1 MKKSNRGFSFVELLA
16 TIVIMGLLSGLA
28 IVSIRFLTN
37 KAEKEYYKAQESEI
51 VMAAKSYT
59 QDNRN
64 YLPKRVGFKKQI
76 YLKTLQDKKYI
87 GDVVDRGKKKCDPTK
102 SYVQVYRYD
111 KNHYNYVVNLVCN
124 SYKSMDNDD
133 SNITEK
139 PTVKINF
146 LNVSKD
152 DKYSDAKVNL
162 VIEDDNKISSYSY
175 IIIKDGEEVKNSGD
189 IDGKL
194 QTKIDTNISLADYV
208 PGKITVKAVA
218 TNTFGNQGNDSKSVT
233 VKNENAP
240 TCEVIRDNSV
250 KDVNGNPTCE
260 GRWIKDPTQATL
272 EAQVKCIDKSGS
284 GCQKDVYTQ
293 VFFGERKTDFI
304 SMADNTGNTAPC
316 EVYVCIDVTKPTTP
330 VIDNPYEGVWIN
342 KSYSIKI
349 SSYDKTAGIAYF
361 EYRYPDSTG
370 VDGNGVSEKEWHQW
384 ANSSKDPGDTTPFVT
399 TPFSKERDEY
409 VEVRA
414 CDRAGNCS
422 DIARS
427 KIRIDK
433 TDPTC
438 TIAKNKANPDGLN
451 DWYVTNVNLTLNR
464 NDVNGSGD
472 RAVNSPISYELK
484 NTNSASYNGTTTGTQ
499 KDTKG
504 ITWYGF
510 IKDEAGNKTS
520 CNSGSFKV
528 DTTKPDKPSITNRND
543 NKWVN
548 KSYTISVVSKDA
560 TSGIDYFA
568 YRYPSSNS
576 PGENTWNK
584 YANSSRNPGDNTAF
598 TTTNFSKERDEN
610 VEIKVCD
617 RAGNC
622 SDTAKSMIKI
632 DKTAPTCTIAK
643 NKANPDGLNDW
654 YVTNVNLT
662 LNRND
667 VNGSG
672 DRAVNSPIS
681 YELKNTNSA
690 SYNGTT
696 TGTQKD
702 TKGITWYGFI
712 KDEAGNKTSCNSGSF
727 KVDTTK
733 PDKPSITNRNDN
745 KWVNKSYT
753 ISVVSKDA
761 TSGIDYFAYRYPSS
775 NSPGENTWNKYA
787 NSSRNPGDNTPFT
800 TTKFSKERG
809 EDVNIKACDLA
820 GNCSDVSVSTIKI
833 DKTAPTITPKYS
845 LVTIGSIS
853 EENVTDLFTIKYSKS
868 SGSVKCNVSKTANIK
883 ASHNPLTCTVT
894 GGSGLTAS
902 ATIPIKN
909 PLVSIAVTKNPNK
922 MEYRL
927 GDAFDKKG
935 MVVTATYRDG
945 TTKAVKDYTLSVDI
959 RENDSRRNPRP
970 GGYDINYFSPERID
984 HIKKINVSYTEDGV
998 TATTDFN
1005 VYSYLYTDQIVKYVV
1020 VPWKYQVHDISNRP
1034 TMWTETQW
1042 FDEYE
1047 GYLYFD
1053 SSYKN
1058 NPYGCKYEIGS
1069 NYFKITSTNSSYLCR
1084 ISYEVFALAKDGSY
1098 WDAGYFEKD
1107 ENYVFSR
1114 TSNAVHNTYGNMTW
1128 ISNID
1133 NDGRPDTSQN
1143 YTASIDTLRPRFDM
1157 GVACNRGTCTITQTM
1172 NSVTVSGKP
1181 VPIVTT
1187 DLDS

>member
-146 LNVSKD
+146 LNVSKN

-162 VIEDDNKISSYSY
+162 IIEDDNKISSYSY

-194 QTKIDTNISLADYV
+194 QTKIDTNISLTDYV
-208 PGKITVKAVA
+208 PGKITVKVVA
-218 TNTFGNQGNDSKSVT
+218 TNTFGNQGNASKSVT

-240 TCEVIRDNSV
+240 TCEVVRDNSV
-250 KDVNGNPTCE
+250 NDVNGKPTCE
-260 GRWIKDPTQATL
+260 GKWIKDPNQATV

-330 VIDNPYEGVWIN
+330 VIDNPYEGIWIN

-384 ANSSKDPGDTTPFVT
+384 ANSSKNPGDTTPFVT

-409 VEVRA
+409 VEVRS

-438 TIAKNKANPDGLN
+438 TITKNKANPDGLN
-451 DWYVTNVNLTLNR
+451 HWYVTNVNLTLNR

-484 NTNSASYNGTTTGTQ
+484 KTNSASYNGTTTGTQ

-528 DTTKPDKPSITNRND
+528 DTTKPDKPSITNMND

-617 RAGNC
+617 VAGNC
-622 SDTAKSMIKI
+622 SDTSSSRIRI
-632 DKTAPTCTIAK
+632 DKTAPTCTITRNIAQP
-643 NKANPDGLNDW
+643 NGNNGW
-654 YVTNVNLT
+654 YKSNVVLT
-662 LNRND
+662 LNRKD
-667 VNGSG
+667 PVGSS
-672 DRAVNSPIS
+672 DRAVASPVS
-681 YELKNTNSA
+681 YGLKNSNST
-690 SYNGTT
+690 SYNGIATV
-696 TGTQKD
+696 TQTD
-702 TKGITWYGFI
+702 INSVTWYGFI
-712 KDEAGNKTSCNSGSF
+712 KDEAGNATKCNSGSF
-727 KVDTTK
+727 KVDATK
-733 PDKPSITNRNDN
+733 PTMSFSISGETA
-745 KWVNKSYT
+745 
-753 ISVVSKDA
+753 VVK
-761 TSGIDYFAYRYPSS
+761 
-775 NSPGENTWNKYA
+775 
-787 NSSRNPGDNTPFT
+787 
-800 TTKFSKERG
+800 
-809 EDVNIKACDLA
+809 
-820 GNCSDVSVSTIKI
+820 CSD
-833 DKTAPTITPKYS
+833 AM
-845 LVTIGSIS
+845 
-853 EENVTDLFTIKYSKS
+853 
-868 SGSVKCNVSKTANIK
+868 
-883 ASHNPLTCTVT
+883 
-894 GGSGLTAS
+894 SGL
-902 ATIPIKN
+902 ATP
-909 PLVSIAVTKNPNK
+909 AQ
-922 MEYRL
+922 
-927 GDAFDKKG
+927 KKQDL
-935 MVVTATYRDG
+935 TG
-945 TTKAVKDYTLSVDI
+945 T
-959 RENDSRRNPRP
+959 RN
-970 GGYDINYFSPERID
+970 
-984 HIKKINVSYTEDGV
+984 
-998 TATTDFN
+998 
-1005 VYSYLYTDQIVKYVV
+1005 
-1020 VPWKYQVHDISNRP
+1020 
-1034 TMWTETQW
+1034 
-1042 FDEYE
+1042 
-1047 GYLYFD
+1047 
-1053 SSYKN
+1053 
-1058 NPYGCKYEIGS
+1058 
-1069 NYFKITSTNSSYLCR
+1069 
-1084 ISYEVFALAKDGSY
+1084 
-1098 WDAGYFEKD
+1098 
-1107 ENYVFSR
+1107 
-1114 TSNAVHNTYGNMTW
+1114 
-1128 ISNID
+1128 
-1133 NDGRPDTSQN
+1133 
-1143 YTASIDTLRPRFDM
+1143 
-1157 GVACNRGTCTITQTM
+1157 
-1172 NSVTVSGKP
+1172 VTVSFSCTDNAGNITESSHTYRYNSCKYTKNTCSYGCDSCYNPCLTTKNTCKSKTTCDNCGRGSPSECVPGYIPSKCTESKLCHGKSRSSCNNTAGCTWHGGSTAHGDCGGRYTYEYTCSKYSSCATRKNTCER
-1181 VPIVTT
+1181 VCTT
-1187 DLDS
+1187 DYCATGSPNTCVGGYEDCNCSSCYYGSPTTCNGGGFELN

>member
-146 LNVSKD
+146 LNVSKN

-189 IDGKL
+189 IDGKV

-240 TCEVIRDNSV
+240 TCEVVRDNSV

-260 GRWIKDPTQATL
+260 GRWIKEPTQATV

-284 GCQKDVYTQ
+284 GCQKNVYTQ
-293 VFFGERKTDFI
+293 VFFGEIKTDTI
-304 SMADNTGNTAPC
+304 LIKDNTGNTNNC
-316 EVYVCIDVTKPTTP
+316 SVYVCIDVTKPTTP
-330 VIDNPYEGVWIN
+330 VIDNPYEGIWIN

-384 ANSSKDPGDTTPFVT
+384 ANSSKNPGDTTPFVT

-438 TIAKNKANPDGLN
+438 TITKDKATPDGLN
-451 DWYVTNVNLTLNR
+451 NWYVTNVNLKLNPK
-464 NDVNGSGD
+464 NNHGSGD
-472 RAVNSPISYELK
+472 RAVDSPISYELK
-484 NTNSASYNGTTTGTQ
+484 KTNSASYNGTTTGTQ

-528 DTTKPDKPSITNRND
+528 DTTKPDKPSITN
-543 NKWVN
+543 
-548 KSYTISVVSKDA
+548 
-560 TSGIDYFA
+560 
-568 YRYPSSNS
+568 
-576 PGENTWNK
+576 
-584 YANSSRNPGDNTAF
+584 
-598 TTTNFSKERDEN
+598 
-610 VEIKVCD
+610 
-617 RAGNC
+617 
-622 SDTAKSMIKI
+622 M
-632 DKTAPTCTIAK
+632 
-643 NKANPDGLNDW
+643 
-654 YVTNVNLT
+654 
-662 LNRND
+662 
-667 VNGSG
+667 
-672 DRAVNSPIS
+672 
-681 YELKNTNSA
+681 
-690 SYNGTT
+690 
-696 TGTQKD
+696 
-702 TKGITWYGFI
+702 
-712 KDEAGNKTSCNSGSF
+712 
-727 KVDTTK
+727 
-733 PDKPSITNRNDN
+733 NDN

-809 EDVNIKACDLA
+809 EDVNIRACDFA

-853 EENVTDLFTIKYSKS
+853 EENVADLFTIKYSKS

-1042 FDEYE
+1042 FGDNE

-1058 NPYGCKYEIGS
+1058 NPYGCKYESGS

-1084 ISYEVFALAKDGSY
+1084 MSYEVFALAKDGSY
-1098 WDAGYFEKD
+1098 WDAGWFEKD

-1114 TSNAVHNTYGNMTW
+1114 TSNAVHNTYGSMTW
-1128 ISNID
+1128 MSNID

>member
-1 MKKSNRGFSFVELLA
+1 MRKSNRGFSFVELLA
-16 TIVIMGLLSGLA
+16 AIVIMGLLSGLA

-37 KAEKEYYKAQESEI
+37 KAEKEYYKAQENEI

-64 YLPKRVGFKKQI
+64 YLPKRVGFKNQI

-146 LNVSKD
+146 LNVSKN

-194 QTKIDTNISLADYV
+194 QTKINTNISLADYV
-208 PGKITVKAVA
+208 PGKITVKVVA
-218 TNTFGNQGNDSKSVT
+218 TNTFGNQGKASETVT

-240 TCEVIRDNSV
+240 ECQIVSDNSA

-260 GRWIKDPTQATL
+260 GKWINNPDSAIV

-293 VFFGERKTDFI
+293 KFFGERKTDAI
-304 SMADNTGNTAPC
+304 LIKDNTGNSYNCP
-316 EVYVCIDVTKPTTP
+316 VHVCIDVTKPTTP
-330 VIDNPYEGVWIN
+330 VIKNDYENVWTN
-342 KSYSIKI
+342 KPYSIEI
-349 SSYDKTAGIAYF
+349 TSYDETAGIAYF
-361 EYRYPDSTG
+361 EYRYPNSTG
-370 VDGNGVSEKEWHQW
+370 RDGNGVSEREWHKW
-384 ANSSKDPGDTTPFVT
+384 ENSSKSPGDKTPFVT
-399 TPFSKERDEY
+399 TKFSKERAEY

-422 DIARS
+422 DTAKSMI
-427 KIRIDK
+427 KIDK
-433 TDPTC
+433 TAPTC
-438 TIAKNKANPDGLN
+438 TITRNKANPDGLN

-568 YRYPSSNS
+568 YRYPSSN
-576 PGENTWNK
+576 
-584 YANSSRNPGDNTAF
+584 
-598 TTTNFSKERDEN
+598 
-610 VEIKVCD
+610 
-617 RAGNC
+617 
-622 SDTAKSMIKI
+622 
-632 DKTAPTCTIAK
+632 
-643 NKANPDGLNDW
+643 L
-654 YVTNVNLT
+654 
-662 LNRND
+662 
-667 VNGSG
+667 
-672 DRAVNSPIS
+672 
-681 YELKNTNSA
+681 
-690 SYNGTT
+690 
-696 TGTQKD
+696 
-702 TKGITWYGFI
+702 
-712 KDEAGNKTSCNSGSF
+712 
-727 KVDTTK
+727 
-733 PDKPSITNRNDN
+733 
-745 KWVNKSYT
+745 
-753 ISVVSKDA
+753 
-761 TSGIDYFAYRYPSS
+761 
-775 NSPGENTWNKYA
+775 PGENTWNKYA

-853 EENVTDLFTIKYSKS
+853 EENVADLFTIKYSKS

-945 TTKAVKDYTLSVDI
+945 TTKEVKDYTLSVDV
-959 RENDSRRNPRP
+959 RKNDSRRNPRP

-1034 TMWTETQW
+1034 TIWTEGQS
-1042 FDEYE
+1042 FGEYE

-1114 TSNAVHNTYGNMTW
+1114 TSNAVHNTYGTMTW
-1128 ISNID
+1128 MSNID
-1133 NDGRPDTSQN
+1133 NDGRADTSQN

-1157 GVACNRGTCTITQTM
+1157 GVACNRGTCTITHTM

-1181 VPIVTT
+1181 VPIVTN